1 MKLGVLKTIQRE
13 ELSKF
18 EALPKWVDP
27 FLQVLNQF
35 IGAVGLALKGN
46 LTFADN
52 FLCKEKKLSFT
63 HDVEQEVNP
72 ETKLKVTGVLPI
84 YAGGLMV
91 TGFQWVYK
99 TNGNIG
105 VKFQFTGGTEATCTV
120 IILLG

>member
-13 ELSKF
+13 ELSKY
-18 EALPKWVDP
+18 EALPKWMEP

-46 LTFADN
+46 LTFEDN
-52 FLCKEKKLSFT
+52 FLCKIKKLTFT
-63 HDVEQEVNP
+63 HDVEQEINP
-72 ETKLKVTGVLPI
+72 ESKIKVVGVLPQ

-91 TGFQWVYK
+91 IGFQWTYK

-105 VKFQFTGGTEATCTV
+105 VKFQFAGGTEAVCSV